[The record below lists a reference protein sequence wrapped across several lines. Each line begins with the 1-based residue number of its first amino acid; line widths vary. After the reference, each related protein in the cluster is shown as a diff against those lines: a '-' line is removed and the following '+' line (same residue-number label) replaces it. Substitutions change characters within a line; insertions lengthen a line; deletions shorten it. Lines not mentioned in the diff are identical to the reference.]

1 MGLAEAIAVKY
12 GDTPIDLFDL
22 SSSSPPWCGSGNEF
36 ETSRVPSRSRPSRR
50 PWAVLEGASR
60 PCLMIL
66 VTTNASSCTSDRGMS
81 ASISM
86 TFAMDAGIASCDGVA
101 GVMFAVGAGNE
112 AARAAA
118 IVAAIVGVSSL
129 AVARCDR
136 RRAAMKKGEAVAQQT
151 TTTDSSSFLARRQL
165 ELLDAPSSIAKM
177 TPIIAASRTV
187 NLRNFCLYIF
197 RSRQFDHDRLALE
210 LYHKYLLS
218 RA

>member
-151 TTTDSSSFLARRQL
+151 TTTDSSSLPAL
-165 ELLDAPSSIAKM
+165 SIAKM

-187 NLRNFCLYIF
+187 NLRNFCL
-197 RSRQFDHDRLALE
+197 
-210 LYHKYLLS
+210 
-218 RA
+218 